1 MGLLIN
7 GTNTSPKPDSSD
19 AFLDALISM
28 SGDSD
33 FYAGK
38 SVLRNPDVYSAVT
51 TISNTIAACPFI
63 SSTPLISKMLNDP
76 DVDNIRSGF
85 NFWSS
90 VMTNLLING
99 NSFALIENGGH
110 ALKFVEN
117 NQMTVS
123 YDTNTGQVSY
133 RYQAEPATSAQNVPI
148 SQVLHFKILSMDG
161 IAGISPLYALRD
173 SLELQNIGTQTLKDV
188 FQSGIHGMLNV
199 SKTDLSDEAKG
210 NLRKNFQKIA
220 SSGIGVSDDSIKFE
234 QISVDEGLLK
244 AISTN
249 NLASEKVAS
258 VLGLPSEVLGVEN
271 SHSSVSQSLKTLF
284 LQGLTPYFE
293 AIQSELNNKLSGYS
307 ISQDLSGILPTSF
320 SDKAKTLV
328 SLIQNGVMTPAEARQ
343 SLNIDKPDDNNNKA
357 LNKYYASLN
366 YSQLENL
373 SENDY
378 NKANASKYSNDNTD
392 SNNTDNE
399 QEGNNDKDSK

>member
-7 GTNTSPKPDSSD
+7 NTNTSPQPDSSD
-19 AFLDALISM
+19 AFLDALVSM
-28 SGDSD
+28 SSDSD

-38 SVLRNPDVYSAVT
+38 SVLRNPDVYSAIS
-51 TISNTIAACPFI
+51 TISNTVASCPFI

-99 NSFALIENGGH
+99 NSFCLIENGGH
-110 ALKFVEN
+110 ALKFIEN
-117 NQMTVS
+117 NEMTVTV
-123 YDTNTGQVSY
+123 DTSTGNVSY
-133 RYQAEPATSAQNVPI
+133 RYQADPSTRAQDVPI
-148 SQVLHFKILSMDG
+148 SQILHFKILSLDG

-173 SLELQNIGTQTLKDV
+173 SLDLQNIGTQTLKDV

-199 SKTDLSDEAKG
+199 SKTDLSDSAKE
-210 NLRKNFQKIA
+210 NLRQNFQKIA
-220 SSGIGVSDDSIKFE
+220 SSGVGVSDDSIKFE
-234 QISVDEGLLK
+234 QISVDKGLLE
-244 AISTN
+244 AIQTN

-258 VLGLPSEVLGVEN
+258 VFGIPSEMIGLEN

-293 AIQSELNNKLSGYS
+293 SVNNELNNKLSGYE
-307 ISQDLSGILPTSF
+307 ISQDKSNILPASF
-320 SDKAKTLV
+320 SDQAKTLI
-328 SLIQNGVMTPAEARQ
+328 SLVQNGIMMPAEARQ
-343 SLNIDKPDDNNNKA
+343 SLNIDEPDDSKNEA
-357 LNKYYASLN
+357 LNRYYGSLN
-366 YSQLENL
+366 YSQLDNL

-392 SNNTDNE
+392 SNNTDTNE
-399 QEGNNDKDSK
+399 EGNNDKDSK

>member
-7 GTNTSPKPDSSD
+7 NTNTSPQPDSSD
-19 AFLDALISM
+19 AFLDALVSM
-28 SGDSD
+28 SSDSD

-38 SVLRNPDVYSAVT
+38 SVLRNPDVYSAIS
-51 TISNTIAACPFI
+51 TISNTVASCPFI

-99 NSFALIENGGH
+99 NSFCLIENGGH
-110 ALKFVEN
+110 ALKFIEN
-117 NQMTVS
+117 NEMTVTV
-123 YDTNTGQVSY
+123 DTSTGNVSY
-133 RYQAEPATSAQNVPI
+133 RYQADPSTRAQDVPI
-148 SQVLHFKILSMDG
+148 SQILHFKILSLDG

-173 SLELQNIGTQTLKDV
+173 SLDLQNIGTQTLKDV

-199 SKTDLSDEAKG
+199 SKTDLSDSAKE
-210 NLRKNFQKIA
+210 NLRQNFQKIA
-220 SSGIGVSDDSIKFE
+220 SSGVGVSDDSIKFE
-234 QISVDEGLLK
+234 QISVDKGLLE
-244 AISTN
+244 AIQTN

-258 VLGLPSEVLGVEN
+258 VFGIPSEMIGLEN

-293 AIQSELNNKLSGYS
+293 SVNNELNNKLSGYE
-307 ISQDLSGILPTSF
+307 ISQDKSNILPASF
-320 SDKAKTLV
+320 SDQAKTLI
-328 SLIQNGVMTPAEARQ
+328 SLIQNGVMTPYQARQ
-343 SLNIDKPDDNNNKA
+343 TLNIDEPSDNDNEA
-357 LNKYYASLN
+357 LNRFYGSLN

-378 NKANASKYSNDNTD
+378 DRANASKYSNDNTD
-392 SNNTDNE
+392 TNE
-399 QEGNNDKDSK
+399 EGNNDSK

>member
-7 GTNTSPKPDSSD
+7 NVNTSPEADSSD

-38 SVLRNPDVYSAVT
+38 SVLHNPDVYSAVS
-51 TISNTIAACPFI
+51 TISNTVASCPFI
-63 SSTPLISKMLNDP
+63 SNTPLISKMLNSP
-76 DVDNIRSGF
+76 DIDGIRSGF

-90 VMTNLLING
+90 VITNLLING

-117 NQMTVS
+117 NQMTVTTD
-123 YDTNTGQVSY
+123 DTTGNVHYYYSANTQTTQEIAPS
-133 RYQAEPATSAQNVPI
+133 SI
-148 SQVLHFKILSMDG
+148 LHFKILSMNAVVG
-161 IAGISPLYALRD
+161 VSPLYALQN
-173 SLELQNIGTQTLKDV
+173 SLELQSIGTQTLKNV

-199 SKTDLSDEAKG
+199 SKTDLSDSAKE
-210 NLRKNFQKIA
+210 NLRRNFQKIA
-220 SSGIGVSDDSIKFE
+220 SSGVGVSDDSIKFE

-244 AISTN
+244 AIQTN

-258 VLGLPSEVLGVEN
+258 VFGLPTTMVGLESA
-271 SHSSVSQSLKTLF
+271 HSSVSQSLKTLF

-293 AIQSELNNKLSGYS
+293 AIQSELNNKLPGYS
-307 ISQDLSGILPTSF
+307 ISQDLSGILPENV
-320 SDKAKTLV
+320 SDRAKTLI
-328 SLIQNGVMTPAEARQ
+328 SLVQNGIMMPYEARQ
-343 SLNIDKPDDNNNKA
+343 TLNIDEPDDSKNEA
-357 LNKYYASLN
+357 LNRFYGSLN

-378 NKANASKYSNDNTD
+378 DRANASKYSNDNTD
-392 SNNTDNE
+392 SNNTDTNE
-399 QEGNNDKDSK
+399 EGNNDSK

>member
-1 MGLLIN
+1 LGLLVN
-7 GTNTSPKPDSSD
+7 NTNTSPQPDSSD
-19 AFLDALISM
+19 AFLDALVSM
-28 SGDSD
+28 SSDSD

-38 SVLRNPDVYSAVT
+38 SVLRNPDVYSAIS
-51 TISNTIAACPFI
+51 TISNTVASCPFI

-99 NSFALIENGGH
+99 NSFCLIENGGH
-110 ALKFVEN
+110 ALKFIEN
-117 NQMTVS
+117 NEMTVTV
-123 YDTNTGQVSY
+123 DTSTGNVSY
-133 RYQAEPATSAQNVPI
+133 RYQADPSTRAQDVPI
-148 SQVLHFKILSMDG
+148 SQILHFKILSLDG

-173 SLELQNIGTQTLKDV
+173 SLDLQNIGTQTLKDV

-199 SKTDLSDEAKG
+199 SKTDLSDSAKE
-210 NLRKNFQKIA
+210 NLRQNFQKIA
-220 SSGIGVSDDSIKFE
+220 SSGVGVSDDSIKFE
-234 QISVDEGLLK
+234 QISVDKGLLE
-244 AISTN
+244 AIQTN

-258 VLGLPSEVLGVEN
+258 VFGIPSEMIGLEN

-293 AIQSELNNKLSGYS
+293 SVNNELNNKLSGYE
-307 ISQDLSGILPTSF
+307 ISQDKSNILPASF
-320 SDKAKTLV
+320 SDQAKTLI
-328 SLIQNGVMTPAEARQ
+328 SLIQNGVMTPYQARQ
-343 SLNIDKPDDNNNKA
+343 TLNIDEPSDNDNEA
-357 LNKYYASLN
+357 LNRFYGSLN

-378 NKANASKYSNDNTD
+378 DRANASKYSNDNTD
-392 SNNTDNE
+392 TNE
-399 QEGNNDKDSK
+399 EGNNDSK